1 MRITPLICTLLL
13 LATPA
18 LAGPD
23 RDPSGT
29 RAAQHG
35 IDGDRRTADRQDAN
49 AAAKLATGHLKAAAN
64 MAANAAA
71 TRADIAADLAGCG
84 TCH

>member
-18 LAGPD
+18 MAE
-23 RDPSGT
+23 SGSSGNQ
-29 RAAQHG
+29 AAHAQHG
-35 IDGDRRTADRQDAN
+35 IDHDRAVAARQDAN
-49 AAAKLATGHLKAAAN
+49 AASKLAAGHTKAAQNMTNNAN
-64 MAANAAA
+64 A